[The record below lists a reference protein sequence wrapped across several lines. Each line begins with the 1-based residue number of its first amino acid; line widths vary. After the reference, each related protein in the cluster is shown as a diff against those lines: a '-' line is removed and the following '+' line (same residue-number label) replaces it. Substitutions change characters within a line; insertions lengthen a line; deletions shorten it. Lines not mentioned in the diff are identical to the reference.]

1 MHSKYMQSLRIDNRK
16 VRRNVNPAGGRR
28 FLVLFLL
35 VLALVGGMI
44 FSGWVRWKQTES
56 VYRINRIRE
65 QKAALEEER
74 KKLLMELYRLQS
86 LERADHIARAELGM
100 LDVPPEHLIGV
111 QMQREE
117 DLADTGVA
125 ANSGT
130 AGGERR

>member
-1 MHSKYMQSLRIDNRK
+1 MHSKYMQSLRIDNRR
-16 VRRNVNPAGGRR
+16 VRRHVNPAGGRR
-28 FLVLFLL
+28 FLLLFLL

-56 VYRINRIRE
+56 AYRINRIKER
-65 QKAALEEER
+65 KGALEEER

-86 LERADHIARAELGM
+86 LERADRIAREELGM
-100 LDVPPEHLIGV
+100 IDVPPEHLIGV

-117 DLADTGVA
+117 GVA
-125 ANSGT
+125 DRSASASP